1 MVATQQQQ
9 QTHPLSHL
17 ILTMVVTPLSKGSN
31 YLSSRGYK
39 AIQRAVPRCTQI
51 LFHLDDVVLNPLTTW
66 LAHRI
71 PIVSILLALVFQSFF
86 FLSFLLLLLCEEVIR
101 VSLMVFIGQHPSG
114 RSISVVNAMDPLFDF
129 DALER
134 KPTKVTSPESSPLP
148 TAPSLLTRMM
158 NRPQYS
164 LSLAYTLSVA
174 SKLGYE
180 DIDVIKYELKQAGFD
195 VDNTFRA
202 FAFKNICAYVIEKDE
217 KIILVFRGSNP
228 LNIQNCFTNLD
239 VRMRKVYAPWGYMG
253 RVHQGYFDALGDPV
267 LPTMTAKCETQSKKR
282 FAWWGEPVDTRLT
295 HISDSD
301 DSDDSD
307 DNDDADINMYRQ
319 LEAYLLPILQQQQ
332 LQLFITG
339 HSLGAALG
347 TMFLAKMVQSSSPLL
362 SHLGGLYTFGQPK
375 VGDAQFSKIFDAK
388 LSSKIFHHVYNND
401 IFARLPSY
409 SEYATP
415 SGTLVFIDSAY
426 NMTIYPPDPY
436 EGTPMAIRPI
446 SYLHLSGLLDRH
458 VVERLPSESWLRLLF
473 RIMAPY
479 MVNDHFASN
488 YPHCLK
494 KGHMTWVVLGQA
506 TDNK

>member
-9 QTHPLSHL
+9 QPHPFSHL
-17 ILTMVVTPLSKGSN
+17 ILTMVVAPLSKGSN

-51 LFHLDDVVLNPLTTW
+51 LFHLDNVMLNPLTTW
-66 LAHRI
+66 LAHHI
-71 PIVSILLALVFQSFF
+71 PVVSILLALVFQSFF

-114 RSISVVNAMDPLFDF
+114 RSISVVNAMDPMFDF
-129 DALER
+129 HALE
-134 KPTKVTSPESSPLP
+134 KKSTTTTNVASPESSPLP

-164 LSLAYTLSVA
+164 LPLAYTLSVA

-180 DIDVIKYELKQAGFD
+180 DIDVIKYELKQA
-195 VDNTFRA
+195 
-202 FAFKNICAYVIEKDE
+202 
-217 KIILVFRGSNP
+217 GSNP

-267 LPTMTAKCETQSKKR
+267 LPTMAAQCEAQSKRR
-282 FAWWGEPVDTRLT
+282 FVWWGEPVDTRLT
-295 HISDSD
+295 HVSATEDENNSNN
-301 DSDDSD
+301 
-307 DNDDADINMYRQ
+307 NDDDDINMYRQ

-332 LQLFITG
+332 QQQEKT
-339 HSLGAALG
+339 LG
-347 TMFLAKMVQSSSPLL
+347 TMFLAKMVQSTSPLL

-479 MVNDHFASN
+479 MINDHFASN

-494 KGHMTWVVLGQA
+494 KGDMTWVVLGQA